1 MFFSFRLVV
10 NHLIKGAVRFML
22 NTDNLTL
29 EELDSRITH
38 FENRLMDVMIT
49 EDQIEFIREMLGDL
63 KSAKARRSS
72 NTF

>member
-1 MFFSFRLVV
+1 MV
-10 NHLIKGAVRFML
+10 NNIIKGVVRFM
-22 NTDNLTL
+22 NTDNLTI

-49 EDQIEFIREMLGDL
+49 EDQVEFIREMLGDL

>member
-1 MFFSFRLVV
+1 MLGLLV
-10 NHLIKGAVRFML
+10 NNIIKGVVRFM

-49 EDQIEFIREMLGDL
+49 EDQVEFIREMLGDL

>member
-1 MFFSFRLVV
+1 MFRLLV
-10 NHLIKGAVRFML
+10 NNIIKGVVGFML

-72 NTF
+72 NTY

>member
-1 MFFSFRLVV
+1 
-10 NHLIKGAVRFML
+10 ML

-29 EELDSRITH
+29 EELDSRIIH

-49 EDQIEFIREMLGDL
+49 EDQVEFIREMLGDL
-63 KSAKARRSS
+63 KSAKAGRSS

>member
-1 MFFSFRLVV
+1 LGLLV
-10 NHLIKGAVRFML
+10 NNIIKGVVRFM
-22 NTDNLTL
+22 NTDNLTI

-49 EDQIEFIREMLGDL
+49 EDQVEFIREMLGDL